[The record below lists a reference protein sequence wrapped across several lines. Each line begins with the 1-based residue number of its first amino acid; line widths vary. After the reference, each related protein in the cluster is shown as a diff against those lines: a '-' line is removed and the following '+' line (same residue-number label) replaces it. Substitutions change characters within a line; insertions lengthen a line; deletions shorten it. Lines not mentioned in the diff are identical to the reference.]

1 MVLSSAVVFVA
12 IRHDLVGR
20 VDSALT
26 HHAALLEKRRIEHGA
41 GAAVKPSRRSTVSL
55 GGAPILVQVVDGG
68 GVVVARTLPQLRL
81 PVSTSVEAVATGHAR
96 PYFAD
101 STVGTVPVRLFV
113 TRFGA
118 GNALEEIRP
127 IAEVDAELGRLTAV
141 LIVTSAAGVALAL
154 LLGAGVAGVA
164 LRPVRQLT
172 DAAERVASTRDLAQ
186 EIPVEGNDELARL
199 AASVNTMLGALDASQ
214 RAQRQLVADASHELR
229 TPLTSLRTNVEV
241 LAESPAMEPEARRQL
256 VADLVAQFDALNA
269 LLGDLVELARH
280 DDPSARQAATEAVA
294 LDTLV
299 DDAVRR
305 ARRDH
310 PTVRFVASTVPAST
324 VGVAADLERVVT
336 NLLDNA
342 AKWSPP
348 HGTVEVSLTTAVPGG
363 SAVSD
368 HRALTRA
375 PRLAAPHGRAST
387 GAGSKRASTA
397 AGSKRA
403 STAAGSRRPPTG
415 AGSTSAS
422 TGDASPGA
430 GSTSASTAAGST
442 AAGSTSAGMAVVSVT
457 DQGPGI
463 APADLPFI
471 FDRFYRGR
479 GARKLPGSGLGLAI
493 ACRIVDSHAGEI
505 HVEPGP
511 GGGTRIVVQLPLD
524 PTSTPTT

>member
-1 MVLSSAVVFVA
+1 MLSSAVVYVA
-12 IRHDLVGR
+12 VRHDLIGR
-20 VDSALT
+20 VDGALS
-26 HHAALLEKRRIEHGA
+26 HHAVLLETRRTEHGV
-41 GAAVKPSRRSTVSL
+41 GAAVKPSRRSAVSL
-55 GGAPILVQVVDGG
+55 GSAPILAQVVDGS

-81 PVSTSVEAVATGHAR
+81 PVSTAVQAVATGHAH

-101 STVGTVPVRLFV
+101 STVGSVPVRLFV
-113 TRFGA
+113 TRFGV
-118 GNALEEIRP
+118 GDALEEVRP
-127 IAEVDAELGRLTAV
+127 ISEVDAELGRLTAV
-141 LIVTSAAGVALAL
+141 LIVTSAAGVVLAL

-241 LAESPAMEPEARRQL
+241 LAESPVMEPEARRQL

-280 DDPSARQAATEAVA
+280 DDPSARQAATEPVA
-294 LDTLV
+294 LDGLV
-299 DDAVRR
+299 DDAVHR
-305 ARRDH
+305 ARRNH
-310 PTVRFVASTVPAST
+310 PTLCFVATTVPAT
-324 VGVAADLERVVT
+324 TLGIAADLERVVT

-348 HGTVEVSLTTAVPGG
+348 QGTVEVSLTTAMTTAHPG
-363 SAVSD
+363 SD
-368 HRALTRA
+368 HRLASRA
-375 PRLAAPHGRAST
+375 PRLATSDAAPSDTAPTSAAST
-387 GAGSKRASTA
+387 GAAT
-397 AGSKRA
+397 
-403 STAAGSRRPPTG
+403 TG
-415 AGSTSAS
+415 AAPVHTVSSSATSS
-422 TGDASPGA
+422 SVGVSGT
-430 GSTSASTAAGST
+430 
-442 AAGSTSAGMAVVSVT
+442 GMAIVTVT
-457 DQGPGI
+457 DHGPGI

-493 ACRIVDSHAGEI
+493 VRRIVDSHAGQI
-505 HVEPGP
+505 RVEAVP
-511 GGGTRIVVQLPLD
+511 GGGTRIVVQLPLH
-524 PTSTPTT
+524 PSSLPTT